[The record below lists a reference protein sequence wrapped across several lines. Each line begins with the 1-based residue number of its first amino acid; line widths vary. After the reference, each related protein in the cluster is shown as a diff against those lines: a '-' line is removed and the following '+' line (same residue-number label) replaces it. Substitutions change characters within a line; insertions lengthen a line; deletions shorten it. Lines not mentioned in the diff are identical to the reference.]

1 MIQVKGTAPAST
13 VRFVT
18 ERFGEEGL
26 RQIVAELPPEQRAE
40 VEAGLLV
47 SAWYPFS
54 LLINLS
60 RAAEKHFGGQVPRIQ
75 HEMGRASADYGLT
88 TVYKFFFRI
97 GSPQFILS
105 RASSLFR
112 HYYTTGDLRAAVA
125 EPGHAIMELSGFEE
139 PAPEL
144 CDRLV
149 GWYERTIELAGGKSF
164 RAVHDRCMNRGDAL
178 CRTEAW
184 WQ

>member
-13 VRFVT
+13 IRFVV
-18 ERFGEEGL
+18 ERFGAPAL
-26 RQIVAELPPEQRAE
+26 AQIAAELPPEQRAA

-60 RAAEKHFGGQVPRIQ
+60 RAVEKHFGRQVPRIQ

-105 RASSLFR
+105 GASSLFR
-112 HYYTTGDLRAAVA
+112 NYYTTGSLRAAVA
-125 EPGHAIMELSGFEE
+125 EPGHAVMELTDFGE

-144 CDRLV
+144 CERLG
-149 GWYERTIELAGGKSF
+149 GWYERTIELAGGKAF
-164 RAVHDRCMNRGDAL
+164 RMKHSACMNRGDPL
-178 CRTEAW
+178 CLTEAW
-184 WQ
+184 WS

>member
-1 MIQVKGTAPAST
+1 
-13 VRFVT
+13 VT
-18 ERFGEEGL
+18 ERFGAEAL
-26 RQIVAELPPEQRAE
+26 QRIAAELPPEQRAA
-40 VEAGLLV
+40 VETGLLV
-47 SAWYPFS
+47 SSWYPFS

-60 RAAEKHFGGQVPRIQ
+60 RAVEKHFGPQVPRIQ

-97 GSPQFILS
+97 GSPQFILT

-112 HYYTTGDLRAAVA
+112 NYYTSGSLRAAVA
-125 EPGHAIMELSGFEE
+125 ESGHAVMELTDFSE

-144 CDRLV
+144 CDRLG
-149 GWYERTIELAGGKSF
+149 GWYERTIELAGGTGF
-164 RAVHDRCMNRGDAL
+164 RMVHELCMNRGDPV

-184 WQ
+184 WS